1 MEKEN
6 LKKEEEN
13 NSIKSEDKNIN
24 TEHDKSINSEKN
36 LDNNQN
42 YTPRKYSKLEEFAIF
57 ATSVAVYFGFIR
69 LVYVIKN

>member
-1 MEKEN
+1 MYQADSSQAE
-6 LKKEEEN
+6 
-13 NSIKSEDKNIN
+13 
-24 TEHDKSINSEKN
+24 
-36 LDNNQN
+36 DNNQN